1 MKTKVSFL
9 LIAAAVGMA
18 PHPPAAA
25 TESDW
30 PLWSGPTHNLT
41 SLGNGTFNRPSF
53 ALERLWTK
61 NLGSGYSGIAVVGER
76 LVTGFSDGESDFLVA
91 LDAATGEER
100 WRYRIGD
107 AYKGH
112 DGSDDGPLSTPTIH
126 DGLVYGLSP
135 RGRLFALRL
144 DSGDERWSHDLVA
157 ELGARAPLYGFVSAP
172 TLVGG
177 ALVIQTGSDGGHSIA
192 GFEPKTGELLWSTGK
207 DSVTYQSPVAVRI
220 DGEEQVFAVT
230 DRHLLGL
237 APRTGE
243 VLWQHEH
250 TSGEDVGYTRA
261 QPILLDE
268 ASVLLTDRS
277 ASALYR
283 VTKTADG
290 YGVEERWRG
299 QVLHTSFAS
308 PAVYDGY
315 VYGVTGRSFLTCVD
329 PVRGETVWK
338 SRPPGGG
345 HLVLVDGHL
354 VILTPSGEV
363 VVAEATTEGYR
374 EKTRVKALDRGYF
387 TRPSFAGG
395 RIYVR
400 NLREIAAI
408 GVTDEAPSTV
418 TREEPEPE
426 PAVEVRGII
435 AELAGKLE
443 GAENKKKV
451 LDEFMAAHSEFP
463 IFEGDQLVHIV
474 FRGDVE
480 DLMLTGNMT
489 PWEREV
495 PMHRLEGTDF
505 YFRSLDL
512 EPGGRFEYAFA
523 VFDEIRLDPL
533 NPRKSTIGER
543 ERSLLTTR
551 DWSEPAHLRESTGKR
566 GRIEKRSWRSE
577 ILGDEREVQVYLPPG
592 YDVSVDRYPLMLVQS
607 GDEALQAGL
616 MDRTLDNLIGKSV
629 APLVVA
635 FVPEGH
641 FSELGSRV
649 SEYIRAI
656 ADELLPMLDSNYRTI
671 AQPEARAVVGTSF
684 TGWMAFHLVFERPD
698 LFRKA
703 ATQSVVYG
711 NNTRDVL
718 LQKIEQSELQGQ
730 VDLDFYINWTPHEY
744 KDREGRFPGQV
755 LAEAL
760 EKKGFRPVTR
770 EVAGGSG
777 WGSWR
782 QTTDQVLE
790 TLFPLE

>member
-18 PHPPAAA
+18 LAHPLAAA
-25 TESDW
+25 TDSDW
-30 PLWSGPTHNLT
+30 PLWSGPNRNLT
-41 SLGNGTFNRPSF
+41 SLGNGTFDRPSF
-53 ALERLWTK
+53 GLERLWAKT
-61 NLGSGYSGIAVVGER
+61 LGSGYSGIAIVGER
-76 LVTGFSDGESDFLVA
+76 LVTGFSNGESDFLVA

-112 DGSDDGPLSTPTIH
+112 DGSNDGPLATPTID

-144 DSGDERWSHDLVA
+144 DSGDERWSHDLVE

-172 TLVGG
+172 IVVGGTLVM
-177 ALVIQTGSDGGHSIA
+177 QTGGDGGHSIA
-192 GFEPKTGELLWSTGK
+192 GFDPKTGELLWSMGD

-230 DRHLLGL
+230 DRHLFGL

-250 TSGEDVGYTRA
+250 TSGEGGGFQRA
-261 QPILLDE
+261 QPVLVDE
-268 ASVLLTDRS
+268 TSVLLTDRP

-290 YGVEERWRG
+290 YGADERWRG
-299 QVLHTSFAS
+299 RALHSNFAS
-308 PAVYDGY
+308 PAAYEGY

-329 PVRGETVWK
+329 PARGETVWK

-345 HLVLVDGHL
+345 QLVLVDGHL
-354 VILTPSGEV
+354 VILAPSGEV
-363 VVAEATTEGYR
+363 VVAEATPEGYR
-374 EKTRVKALDRGYF
+374 EKARVKALERGSY

-400 NLREIAAI
+400 NLREIAAV
-408 GVTDEAPSTV
+408 GVADEAPAAAA
-418 TREEPEPE
+418 RDEAE
-426 PAVEVRGII
+426 PAAELRGAI
-435 AELAGKLE
+435 AELARKLE
-443 GAENKKKV
+443 GAENKRQV
-451 LDEFMAAHSEFP
+451 IDEFMASHREFP
-463 IFEGDQLVHIV
+463 ILEGDELVHII

-480 DLMLTGNMT
+480 DLMLAGNMSV
-489 PWEREV
+489 WEREV
-495 PMHRLEGTDF
+495 PMHRLGSTDF
-505 YFRSLDL
+505 YFRSMDL

-523 VFDEIRLDPL
+523 VFDETRLDPL
-533 NPRKSTIGER
+533 NPRKSTIGDR

-551 DWSEPAHLRESTGKR
+551 GWREPAHLRESEAER
-566 GRIEKRSWRSE
+566 GRIEKRTWRSE

-592 YDVSVDRYPLMLVQS
+592 YDESADRYPLLLVQN
-607 GDEALQAGL
+607 GDEALKSGL

-635 FVPEGH
+635 FMPQGH
-641 FSELGSRV
+641 FTELGSRAP
-649 SEYIRAI
+649 EYAQAI
-656 ADELLPMLDSNYRTI
+656 AEELIPLLDSDYRTV
-671 AQPEARAVVGTSF
+671 ARPEARAVVGTSF
-684 TGWMAFHLVFERPD
+684 TGWMSFYLVFERPG
-698 LFRKA
+698 LFHKA
-703 ATQSVVYG
+703 ATQSAIYG
-711 NNTRDVL
+711 NDDPDML
-718 LQKIEQSELQGQ
+718 LQTIEKHEMDDQ
-730 VDLDFYINWTPHEY
+730 VDLDFYINWTPHEF
-744 KDREGRFPGQV
+744 KDQEGRFPGRL
-755 LAEAL
+755 LAETL
-760 EKKGFRPVTR
+760 EKQGFKPVTQ

-782 QTTDQVLE
+782 QTTDRVLE
-790 TLFPLE
+790 ALFPLK